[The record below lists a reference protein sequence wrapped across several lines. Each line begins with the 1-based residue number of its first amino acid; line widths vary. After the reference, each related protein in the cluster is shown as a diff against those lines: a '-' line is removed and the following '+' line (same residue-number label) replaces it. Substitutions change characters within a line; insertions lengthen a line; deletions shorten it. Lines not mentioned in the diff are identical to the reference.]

1 MTDKKLADV
10 IFPRVDDA
18 YNDRFYAV
26 RESGTWDLQSVDSL
40 GHFFKTY
47 WAYKNLPNIH
57 LFHYSDMKK
66 ELKQAISSM
75 GKALDLSYDDVQ
87 LNEFTRTASF
97 ENMKKSANQF
107 APESG
112 IGM

>member
-1 MTDKKLADV
+1 
-10 IFPRVDDA
+10 
-18 YNDRFYAV
+18 
-26 RESGTWDLQSVDSL
+26 
-40 GHFFKTY
+40 
-47 WAYKNLPNIH
+47 
-57 LFHYSDMKK
+57 MKK